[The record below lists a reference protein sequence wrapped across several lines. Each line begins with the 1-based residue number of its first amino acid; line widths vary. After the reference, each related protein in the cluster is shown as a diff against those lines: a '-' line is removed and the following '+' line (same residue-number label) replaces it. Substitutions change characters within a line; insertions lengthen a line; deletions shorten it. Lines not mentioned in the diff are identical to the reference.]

1 MMASKQDPEDQDLG
15 DFVVPATYVTYSF
28 KVMISWFFG
37 NFMLFLN
44 YIHSN
49 SS

>member
-1 MMASKQDPEDQDLG
+1 MASKQELEDQDLG
-15 DFVVPATYVTYSF
+15 DFIDPGTYITYSF

-49 SS
+49 FS